1 MEMMTAEI
9 ESECWQFLSL
19 PDQSRGEPGS
29 EFPCPFLRLKCLN
42 ISFHLLQWVSACMHN
57 VLTVLFHMELTS
69 SNTSYRPLISWTAC
83 EGSEW
88 RGISIK
94 SPITAEFKKR
104 RLLKTEQRK
113 MARNCEMEFFH
124 WQVLLLWNCTTNGGL
139 TKESFL
145 WYWCFFVRFAAL
157 CLLGE
162 EMTYSRFT
170 RHSVSRAPPG
180 DHSDKHNT

>member
-94 SPITAEFKKR
+94 SPITAKFKKR

-113 MARNCEMEFFH
+113 MARNCENGICPLTGLIALKLHDKWWSDEGILPLVLMFLC
-124 WQVLLLWNCTTNGGL
+124 QVCRVMP
-139 TKESFL
+139 
-145 WYWCFFVRFAAL
+145 VRRRDDIQQIYQTQ
-157 CLLGE
+157 CE
-162 EMTYSRFT
+162 
-170 RHSVSRAPPG
+170 
-180 DHSDKHNT
+180 